1 MDSKQTANAVVETF
15 ATVSQLTNAKLMRF
29 LANVIRNAVVHQ
41 SVAASFK
48 FCGLKTLSDG
58 ILIGRAG
65 ASIYDFGRN

>member
-1 MDSKQTANAVVETF
+1 MANAVVETF
-15 ATVSQLTNAKLMRF
+15 AIVSQLVNAKLMRF
-29 LANVIRNAVVHQ
+29 LANVTRNADVHQ

-58 ILIGRAG
+58 IFMSKAG